1 MEFFFYFH
9 FFTESV
15 CFFYRHYAKLK
26 IYENSNNELLSVLQK
41 IKSEASTV
49 MEIIFSADVVV
60 EGSGRL
66 SVGLNENCILTYTSE
81 DFEETLTSL
90 GNEDA
95 QGDTEYYFGDYTLM
109 SNKYIIP
116 FDDAVKVL
124 EVWINSGKLSNSI
137 KWTDKL
143 Y

>member
-1 MEFFFYFH
+1 M
-9 FFTESV
+9 
-15 CFFYRHYAKLK
+15 RNAKVVYC
-26 IYENSNNELLSVLQK
+26 IDGFNGVEIPICSINELLSVLQK
-41 IKSEASTV
+41 IKSEDSTV
-49 MEIIFSADVVV
+49 MEIIFSDDVVV

-90 GNEDA
+90 GNENA

-116 FDDAVKVL
+116 YDDAVKVL

>member
-1 MEFFFYFH
+1 M
-9 FFTESV
+9 
-15 CFFYRHYAKLK
+15 RNAKVVYC
-26 IYENSNNELLSVLQK
+26 IDGFNGVEIPICSINELLSVLQK

-60 EGSGRL
+60 VGSGRL

>member
-1 MEFFFYFH
+1 M
-9 FFTESV
+9 
-15 CFFYRHYAKLK
+15 RNAKVVYC
-26 IYENSNNELLSVLQK
+26 IDGFNGVEIPICSINELLSVLQK

-90 GNEDA
+90 GNEDP
-95 QGDTEYYFGDYTLM
+95 QGDTDYYFGADRRM
-109 SNKYIIP
+109 PNKHTSP